1 MCKRPLSLEGQ
12 YIVTR
17 AHDEYLLHAK
27 RHGCG
32 TSTQRAQRFDCIPAR
47 VHMRAALTGLGM
59 SVTLAGL
66 EPAIFASEER
76 RLIH

>member
-17 AHDEYLLHAK
+17 AHDEYLCM
-27 RHGCG
+27 RSGCD
-32 TSTQRAQRFDCIPAR
+32 TTTPCAQRFGCIHAR
-47 VHMRAALTGLGM
+47 IHVRATLAGLGM
-59 SVTLAGL
+59 SMTLAGL